1 MPMNAE
7 NLIWLDLEMTGLDP
21 NSDLIL
27 EIATLVTDKQLNIL
41 AEGPVM
47 ALHQSDTLL
56 AAMGE
61 WCTRQHRQ
69 SGLTQRV
76 RDSCISE
83 AEAECATLEFLRQ
96 YLPPNTSPL
105 CGNSICQDRRFLA
118 RHMPV
123 LEKFF
128 HYRNLDVST
137 LKELAKRWA
146 PDIVGGFTKN
156 PAIWHWRISVIPSQ
170 NSSTTASTCSD
181 CNSSYSSLL
190 L

>member
-1 MPMNAE
+1 M
-7 NLIWLDLEMTGLDP
+7 
-21 NSDLIL
+21 
-27 EIATLVTDKQLNIL
+27 VY
-41 AEGPVM
+41 
-47 ALHQSDTLL
+47 
-56 AAMGE
+56 AAA
-61 WCTRQHRQ
+61 RQ

-96 YLPPNTSPL
+96 YLPPDTSPM

-118 RHMPV
+118 RHMPE

-146 PDIVGGFTKN
+146 PDIVGGFTKESSHL
-156 PAIWHWRISVIPSQ
+156 ALEDIRDSV
-170 NSSTTASTCSD
+170 AELK
-181 CNSSYSSLL
+181 YYREHLFRL
-190 L
+190 